1 MRLVVKLVM
10 CKYFFLVISSLVFIA
25 CSDWVMDPTTVEF
38 RLTNSFVS
46 VMNFDDLMERTESE
60 DGKLVFRDDSS
71 QNLVLLDFST
81 GEFSFLTDGINAYHP
96 EISPDGKFV
105 AFSSD
110 FESSGKRSKLFVLNL
125 ESKRLIQLDVE
136 SAAIPR
142 WLVLENGDTVITY
155 VDNTGLNQ
163 YSKWKD
169 YATWKV
175 TFENGKFGTP
185 KKIMKGAYTS
195 ISGDFRYAATG
206 SARLITRKKK
216 VDSDS
221 WGKDTTWFN
230 GDQVCNV
237 SMAKDDSKRISFLDL
252 TGAEG
257 VQFVGSK
264 YYGHGRILVAD
275 SLGKIIQA
283 VPSPKGYVFDHTEWA
298 SHGEFE
304 VATLENYDGVHK
316 NIVLVDMKT
325 EEVLDLVI
333 GEELYHPC
341 LWLK

>member
-1 MRLVVKLVM
+1 MR
-10 CKYFFLVISSLVFIA
+10 KYLLLLIACLAFTA

-38 RLTNSFVS
+38 RSTDDFSLIADIDS
-46 VMNFDDLMERTESE
+46 VLARTGSTE
-60 DGKLVFRDDSS
+60 GKLVFKDAETRD
-71 QNLVLLDFST
+71 LVLLDFST
-81 GEFSFLTDGINAYHP
+81 GDFSFLTSGMNAYHP

-110 FESSGKRSKLFVLNL
+110 FESSGKRSKLFVLNF

-175 TFENGKFGTP
+175 PFRKGSFGTP

-252 TGAEG
+252 MGAEG
-257 VQFVGSK
+257 VAFVGSK
-264 YYGHGRILVAD
+264 YYGHGMLFVAD

-283 VPSPKGYVFDHTEWA
+283 VPSPKGFVFDHTEWTQ
-298 SHGEFE
+298 GEFE
-304 VATLENYDGVHK
+304 IATLEDYDGNHK
-316 NIVLVDMKT
+316 KIVLVDMKT
-325 EEVLDLVI
+325 EEILDLVL
-333 GEELYHPC
+333 GENLYHPC
-341 LWLK
+341 LWLKK